1 MASIISAGT
10 TSGTALNMAGD
21 TSGQLQLATNGST
34 TAVTIDTSQNVGI
47 GTTSPAVR
55 LDIIGSSGQNLRLRN
70 GTLATE
76 YYDIGRDGADGFLA
90 FNGAQSSPYVGY
102 KWSTTGTE
110 RMRID
115 SSGNLFLGTTTTQ
128 APLSGKALTVAGPVN
143 FNGLNTTGTIANAAT
158 TNLITFT
165 SSQQGTYLFVS
176 RQTGQAN
183 GGIVGLALVAVG
195 SSSLTVT
202 NLVSASVSL
211 SASTLTVVLT
221 NNAGGSSSF
230 QWSYTQIM

>member
-1 MASIISAGT
+1 
-10 TSGTALNMAGD
+10 
-21 TSGQLQLATNGST
+21 
-34 TAVTIDTSQNVGI
+34 
-47 GTTSPAVR
+47 
-55 LDIIGSSGQNLRLRN
+55 
-70 GTLATE
+70 
-76 YYDIGRDGADGFLA
+76 
-90 FNGAQSSPYVGY
+90 
-102 KWSTTGTE
+102 
-110 RMRID
+110 MRID
-115 SSGNLFLGTTTTQ
+115 SSGNLLVGTATTQ

-195 SSSLTVT
+195 SSSLSVT
-202 NLVSASVSL
+202 NLVSTSVSL

-221 NNAGGSSSF
+221 NNAGGASSF